1 MAACCALHNICET
14 RGENFEDQW
23 MQDVDNVL
31 LSGSSTDG
39 IHDDGRDIRQAIV
52 SYFSE

>member
-1 MAACCALHNICET
+1 MCVSASSTESPWIEARTLH
-14 RGENFEDQW
+14 QW